1 MYKLKQSEIIVDKK
15 GEDSNHDE
23 FLTTLPETECRY
35 AAYSL
40 HYELSV
46 EEGRKAKLIFVS

>member
-1 MYKLKQSEIIVDKK
+1 VYKLKQSEIIVDKK